1 MYNFSSDEILKDIS
15 IYEKIKIN
23 IAENDINTLNTIINF
38 LKDFKELYLTL
49 YSHINNFINNYQEI
63 LKEE

>member
-38 LKDFKELYLTL
+38 LNDFKQLYLAL
-49 YSHINNFINNYQEI
+49 YSHINNFINNYKEI